1 MPTITLALL
10 AIALG
15 TLVRRSADGLA
26 PAAET
31 VVDMTPP
38 PPPEFRPIENRPSVL
53 RRRTRRSPL
62 DPATSDALSAFEA
75 DETHED
81 GPDPG
86 ASG

>member
-1 MPTITLALL
+1 MVTMALL

-15 TLVRRSADGLA
+15 ALVRRSAD
-26 PAAET
+26 T
-31 VVDMTPP
+31 MTPITEAWVDTAP
-38 PPPEFRPIENRPSVL
+38 PTPPEFRPIANRPSAL

-62 DPATSDALSAFEA
+62 DPASSDALSAFEA
-75 DETHED
+75 DDGQED